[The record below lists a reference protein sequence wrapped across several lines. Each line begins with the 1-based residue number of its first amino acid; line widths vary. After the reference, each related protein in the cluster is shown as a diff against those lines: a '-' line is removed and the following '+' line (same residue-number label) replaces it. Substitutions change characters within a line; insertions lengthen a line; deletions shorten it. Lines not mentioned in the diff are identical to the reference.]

1 MICRCARRWS
11 GDGVDAATVSNGT
24 VRKTAGALTIL
35 DTAFDHRGRG
45 SKPFPSTI
53 PAGWTLSGDGLAGA
67 PGLTSNG
74 VLMMPVSIS
83 PTATKPSLQ
92 SRVIPAALSAI
103 MLFGTMTATAP
114 HALAAATAHGTDQS
128 NLVERARV
136 TVDDLRKDKE
146 FGNARELMKHAKGV
160 LIVPQLIKGG
170 FFVGGEGGDAVL
182 LTRGPSGE
190 FSYPAFYTLGSASF
204 GLQIGVE
211 QAELV
216 LFIMSD
222 KALSSVLQ
230 DEFKIGAQAGL
241 AVVTLGSTAE
251 AATGTSMT
259 GDIIVWSSASGA
271 YAGLTLN
278 GSVLKP
284 RDSWNEA
291 YYGKPEPVSAIVSKR
306 SATNSDA
313 DGLRKNLATIR

>member
-1 MICRCARRWS
+1 
-11 GDGVDAATVSNGT
+11 
-24 VRKTAGALTIL
+24 
-35 DTAFDHRGRG
+35 
-45 SKPFPSTI
+45 
-53 PAGWTLSGDGLAGA
+53 
-67 PGLTSNG
+67 
-74 VLMMPVSIS
+74 MMPVSFTS
-83 PTATKPSLQ
+83 TATKPSLQ
-92 SRVIPAALSAI
+92 SRIIPAALSAL
-103 MLFGTMTATAP
+103 MVFGAMTATAP
-114 HALAAATAHGTDQS
+114 HALAAAATHGTDQS

-146 FGNARELMKHAKGV
+146 FGNARDLMRRAKGV

-216 LFIMSD
+216 MFIMSD
-222 KALSSVLQ
+222 KALNSVLQ

-241 AVVTLGSTAE
+241 AIVTLGSTAE
-251 AATGTSMT
+251 AATPTSLN

-291 YYGKPEPVSAIVSKR
+291 YYGKPQTVSAIVSARTAKN
-306 SATNSDA
+306 ADA
-313 DGLRKNLATIR
+313 DGLRKNLASIR

>member
-1 MICRCARRWS
+1 MGDDARAVTPR
-11 GDGVDAATVSNGT
+11 DATGTLSLLATTLKQQKERPQG
-24 VRKTAGALTIL
+24 
-35 DTAFDHRGRG
+35 
-45 SKPFPSTI
+45 PFPSTT
-53 PAGWTLSGDGLAGA
+53 PADWTLSGDGLAGA
-67 PGLTSNG
+67 PARPNNG
-74 VLMMPVSIS
+74 VTMMPA
-83 PTATKPSLQ
+83 PFTKPAAKPSPR
-92 SRVIPAALSAI
+92 SRILPAALSALMI
-103 MLFGTMTATAP
+103 FGAMTAAAP
-114 HALAAATAHGTDQS
+114 HALAAAAAHGTDQS

-146 FGNARELMKHAKGV
+146 FGNARELMKRAKGV

-182 LTRGPSGE
+182 LTRGPDGE

-216 LFIMSD
+216 MFIMSD
-222 KALSSVLQ
+222 KALASVLQ

-251 AATGTSMT
+251 AATPTSLN

-278 GSVLKP
+278 GSILKP

-306 SATNSDA
+306 SAKNADA
-313 DGLRKNLATIR
+313 DGLRRNLATIR

>member
-1 MICRCARRWS
+1 
-11 GDGVDAATVSNGT
+11 
-24 VRKTAGALTIL
+24 
-35 DTAFDHRGRG
+35 
-45 SKPFPSTI
+45 
-53 PAGWTLSGDGLAGA
+53 
-67 PGLTSNG
+67 
-74 VLMMPVSIS
+74 MPVSYTS
-83 PTATKPSLQ
+83 TAAKPSLH
-92 SRVIPAALSAI
+92 SRIIPAALSAL
-103 MLFGTMTATAP
+103 MVFGAMTVSAP
-114 HALAAATAHGTDQS
+114 HALAAATHGTDQS

-136 TVDDLRKDKE
+136 TIDDLRKDKE
-146 FGNARELMKHAKGV
+146 FGNARDLMRRAKGV

-182 LTRGPSGE
+182 LTRGPNGD

-216 LFIMSD
+216 MFIMSD

-251 AATGTSMT
+251 AATPTSLN
-259 GDIIVWSSASGA
+259 GDIIVWASASGA

-278 GSVLKP
+278 GSILKP

-291 YYGKPEPVSAIVSKR
+291 YYGKPETVSAIVTAR
-306 SATNSDA
+306 SAKNADA
-313 DGLRKNLATIR
+313 DGLRKNLASIR

>member
-1 MICRCARRWS
+1 MVCRCARRWT
-11 GDGVDAATVSNGT
+11 GDGVNAVTPRTAAGSLTLLTSALKQQRERP
-24 VRKTAGALTIL
+24 VR
-35 DTAFDHRGRG
+35 
-45 SKPFPSTI
+45 PYPSTI

-67 PGLTSNG
+67 PGRPNNG
-74 VLMMPVSIS
+74 VTMMPVSHIS
-83 PTATKPSLQ
+83 TAAKPSLQ
-92 SRVIPAALSAI
+92 SRVIPAALSAL
-103 MLFGTMTATAP
+103 MVFGAMTATAP
-114 HALAAATAHGTDQS
+114 HALAAVATHGTDQS

-146 FGNARELMKHAKGV
+146 FGNARELMKRAKGV

-182 LTRGPSGE
+182 LTRGPNGE

-251 AATGTSMT
+251 AATGTSMS

-291 YYGKPEPVSAIVSKR
+291 YYGKPESVSAIVSAR
-306 SATNSDA
+306 SVKNADA